1 MKRFLLF
8 ILIILPLTGLY
19 ANGNYDLC
27 VSDSI
32 DIPLRLE
39 NNQIAQSDGNLASHK
54 ESNTQS
60 PSDVISTLTLVVNS
74 LNNALT
80 SANNQVTVWSLV
92 LTSLTL
98 IIAVIGLFG
107 LVRLKRYEKK
117 FEDIKKQIDDQQEKD
132 KLKDLYMGRINDWML
147 DVNNQLADNLASS
160 QEYNDS
166 KYQSFKKTYMGYYLT
181 KLSVINIPNDNKQL
195 EEKERAINDIQRAID
210 QIVEIGSS
218 DDLKALQEMA
228 DFEMN
233 KEKKKMLKKAAKELQ
248 DRLINHG

>member
-8 ILIILPLTGLY
+8 ILIFLPLTGLY
-19 ANGNYDLC
+19 SNGNYDLC
-27 VSDSI
+27 VFDSI
-32 DIPLRLE
+32 EIPLRPE

-92 LTSLTL
+92 LSLITL
-98 IIAVIGLFG
+98 IIAVIGILG
-107 LVRLKRYEKK
+107 LVRLRKYDQK
-117 FEDIKKQIDDQQEKD
+117 FEDIKKHLDYQQKKD
-132 KLKDLYMGRINDWML
+132 ELRDLYMERINNWML
-147 DVNNQLADNLASS
+147 DVNLQLADNLASS
-160 QEYNDS
+160 SDYNNDI
-166 KYQSFKKTYMGYYLT
+166 YENFKKTYQGYYLI
-181 KLSVINIPNDNKQL
+181 KLSVVNIPNENKQS
-195 EEKERAINDIQRAID
+195 EEKEQSINDIQRAID

-228 DFEMN
+228 EFEIN

-248 DRLINHG
+248 DRLIKN